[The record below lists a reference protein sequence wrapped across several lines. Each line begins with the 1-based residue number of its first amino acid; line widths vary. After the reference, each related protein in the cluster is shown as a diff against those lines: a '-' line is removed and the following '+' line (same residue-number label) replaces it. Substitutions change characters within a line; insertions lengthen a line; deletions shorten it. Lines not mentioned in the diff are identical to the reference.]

1 MNITNNYFNNNNS
14 LVFKQKLKTASVL
27 QVTAQKIFIPD
38 GFSDMVNT
46 IKLLRGDL
54 PRATGHQGY
63 RKFAKDLGD
72 KIIEKYPEIAEASKE
87 IIAILEKNPF
97 IRTKEYGEKVQ
108 PILKRFD
115 ENIDI
120 VI

>member
-1 MNITNNYFNNNNS
+1 MNITNNYFNNNKG
-14 LVFKQKLKTASVL
+14 LVFKQTLKTSSVL
-27 QVTAQKIFIPD
+27 QLTTQKIFMPD
-38 GFSDMVNT
+38 GFTEMVNT

-63 RKFAKDLGD
+63 RKMAKDLGD
-72 KIIEKYPEIAEASKE
+72 KIIEKYPKIAEASKE
-87 IIAILEKNPF
+87 IIAIYENNPF